1 MLTYIIKTNDGKCEF
16 TIKGDQPVRKLEFTA
31 NFNTLEIRKCVTINT
46 DLLYNEDWPVTVVA
60 DLRAEMKVR
69 GAEISSSKKF
79 SNFGQEIKFIFNE
92 EASSDVKVI
101 AGVNTL

>member
-1 MLTYIIKTNDGKCEF
+1 M
-16 TIKGDQPVRKLEFTA
+16 
-31 NFNTLEIRKCVTINT
+31 
-46 DLLYNEDWPVTVVA
+46 LYNEDWPVTVVA

-101 AGVNTL
+101 AGDEHFKCHKVILSARSEVCKNTLGPNTIETHKYHSD